1 MPPITSTT
9 AKYVAQPLRRYRK
22 NRYETT
28 SNITFP
34 YRTTDDRRT
43 SRPTRRGRAH
53 LQVPQYGV
61 RRAVPAHPVDATAG
75 RCGGRA
81 QVEPGCPRPVRVPA
95 RRRSKERL
103 AQRPG
108 AAGDV
113 PTEVVRVVAFA
124 VGRRRRDAREDLI
137 AKSRGEALDLSSRFA
152 RSCRRLTRWARDSR
166 PTASAAR
173 SAHACHP
180 PRSPVRRCKTAS
192 PSGGPARRPSPTK
205 RPHRRCRPRAP
216 SRRAERHSALHGTG
230 PARAQS
236 TLKTPGPR

>member
-1 MPPITSTT
+1 M
-9 AKYVAQPLRRYRK
+9 

-75 RCGGRA
+75 WCRGRA
-81 QVEPGCPRPVRVPA
+81 QVDPGCPRAVRVPA
-95 RRRSKERL
+95 QRRSKERL
-103 AQRPG
+103 AKRPG

-113 PTEVVRVVAFA
+113 PAEVVRVVAFA
-124 VGRRRRDAREDLI
+124 VGRRRRDAREN
-137 AKSRGEALDLSSRFA
+137 LDREIPGRSARSDVRFA
-152 RSCRRLTRWARDSR
+152 RSCRRLTRWARDST

-173 SAHACHP
+173 SAHACRP
-180 PRSPVRRCKTAS
+180 PRSPARRCKTAS

-205 RPHRRCRPRAP
+205 RPRRTCRPRARSP
-216 SRRAERHSALHGTG
+216 ARRADSALHGTG
-230 PARAQS
+230 PASAQS